1 MSRANDDPSLV
12 GPVLQVGEL
21 ADAILE
27 AIKEDNPGGDVVI
40 ERHTSYVRIL
50 CPEECI
56 IRCETVADILGRP
69 FGVSDI
75 EVIMSA
81 FAGQIETTDNQIRF
95 FLRHLKERSVV

>member
-1 MSRANDDPSLV
+1 MSQASADTLV
-12 GPVLQVGEL
+12 GPVLQIGEL

-27 AIKEDNPGGDVVI
+27 AIKEDNPGRELVT
-40 ERHTSYVRIL
+40 EWHTSYVRIL

-56 IRCETVADILGRP
+56 VRCDTVARVLGRP

-81 FAGQIETTDNQIRF
+81 FSGQIETTDDQIRF
-95 FLRHLKERSVV
+95 FLRHIKERGVG